1 MTRTGYT
8 FGGWYTTAT
17 GSDGTAYAVGA
28 SYSTTANLSLFAKW
42 TAKTHTV
49 TYALD
54 SGSSSASTTQLTGKV
69 VGDTVIL
76 PAANTMSKTGYT
88 FAGWS
93 DGTSTYAG
101 GATWT
106 APASDSDFTLT
117 ALWTVVTLSYS
128 YDTNGGGTAPAS
140 GTKTYGETLT
150 LDSATSLSKTGPAR
164 GSSSQMAADH
174 IRHTVDQL
182 RHITGHAAIDDTL
195 HDRACAS
202 GCFFRR
208 LSDDGASCGQS
219 SRHFLAHQVHREVPW

>member
-1 MTRTGYT
+1 MPAAAITLYAQFSGIQYTISYNGNGNGAGTVPASGTFETGGSAYTILGGTNPPTRVGYT
-8 FGGWYTTAT
+8 FDGWYTTST
-17 GSDGTAYAVGA
+17 GSGGTTYAVSA

-54 SGSSSASTTQLTGKV
+54 SGSSSASTIQLTGKV
-69 VGDTVIL
+69 VGDTVAL

-128 YDTNGGGTAPAS
+128 YDTNGGG
-140 GTKTYGETLT
+140 
-150 LDSATSLSKTGPAR
+150 R
-164 GSSSQMAADH
+164 
-174 IRHTVDQL
+174 
-182 RHITGHAAIDDTL
+182 
-195 HDRACAS
+195 
-202 GCFFRR
+202 
-208 LSDDGASCGQS
+208 QS
-219 SRHFLAHQVHREVPW
+219 